1 MKRLDFRRLT
11 TAITACTTLC
21 ITVLLVG
28 MSFAVLADENEDVAK
43 LYQQGNLGKA
53 LEQADAYLATKPKD
67 AQMRFHKGLILTEQK
82 KTMDA
87 IRVFS
92 SLTEDYPDL
101 PEPYNNLAVLYAS
114 QGQYDKAKGALEAAI
129 RTHPS
134 YSTAHENLGDIYAKL
149 ASQAYGKALQLD
161 NRNAGAQT
169 KLAMVKDLF
178 ASKPGRSGKTQTAA
192 AAPATSALTSESAE
206 EISTKPSRKTAE
218 NAAAKTEP
226 ADKPA
231 DKSVPEKI
239 AVTEKSLPETP
250 AVSDSSS
257 EVIKTVNAW
266 AKAWS
271 EKDIPAYLAFYGTDF
286 RAPGGVARGTWE
298 KGRRERI
305 SKPKS
310 IEVAVVSP
318 KISFIDDTHARV
330 SFKQSYH
337 SDAIKSNTLKI
348 LEMSKTGDKW
358 FINQEHVGR

>member
-11 TAITACTTLC
+11 TAITACTALC

-28 MSFAVLADENEDVAK
+28 MSSAVLADENEDVAK

-87 IRVFS
+87 IKVFS

-178 ASKPGRSGKTQTAA
+178 ASKPGRSGKIQTAA
-192 AAPATSALTSESAE
+192 PAPATSALTSESAE
-206 EISTKPSRKTAE
+206 ETSTRPSGKTAE
-218 NAAAKTEP
+218 KTAAKTEP
-226 ADKPA
+226 VDKP
-231 DKSVPEKI
+231 VPEKT

-310 IEVAVVSP
+310 IEVVVIGP